1 MKMYDKL
8 QQVYNMMSGFLPEN
22 TFKDMNLDQAGGP
35 GVSDAE
41 LSDLNVIEITNL

>member
-22 TFKDMNLDQAGGP
+22 TFKDMNLD
-35 GVSDAE
+35 
-41 LSDLNVIEITNL
+41 